1 MLTFSLAFKTEPV
14 TLADAD
20 GNEVKYV
27 LTQMTGAQADAYR
40 ASQAAKVKLDGE
52 GNVVEFKDFTGQFV
66 DLLSVCMK
74 KTSGELVSKQ
84 ELYSWP
90 DDVLKE
96 LHKAA
101 AKLNKM
107 SADDDEVTDP
117 KKD

>member
-1 MLTFSLAFKTEPV
+1 MLTFSIAFKSEPV
-14 TLADAD
+14 TLADAN
-20 GNEVKYV
+20 GNEVKYA

-40 ASQAAKVKLDGE
+40 ASQAAKVRLDGE
-52 GNVVEFKDFTGQFV
+52 GNVVEFRDFTGQYV

-74 KTSGELVSKQ
+74 KATGETVSKD

-107 SADDDEVTDP
+107 GDDADEETDP
-117 KKD
+117 KKS